1 MDINC
6 GLNRLTFTAET
17 EGGKGSSRAFSANTR
32 GNPSGIDPRPVAM
45 KHNIPAVGILVCRYY
60 LRLKQANFHC

>member
-6 GLNRLTFTAET
+6 GLNRLTFTAEM

-32 GNPSGIDPRPVAM
+32 GNPSGVDP
-45 KHNIPAVGILVCRYY
+45 
-60 LRLKQANFHC
+60 

>member
-6 GLNRLTFTAET
+6 GLSRLTFTAEM

-32 GNPSGIDPRPVAM
+32 ENPSGVDPRSVAM
-45 KHNIPAVGILVCRYY
+45 KHNNTSGGYPCLWILS
-60 LRLKQANFHC
+60 AA